1 MFHVK
6 LYVLIKMFH
15 VKRQIIKVEM
25 FHVKHKIMAKK
36 MFHVKHHSRTI
47 IVILCQRSPDSV
59 KHET

>member
-6 LYVLIKMFH
+6 LYMLS
-15 VKRQIIKVEM
+15 EM
-25 FHVKHKIMAKK
+25 FHVKHQIIKVKMFHVKHEIKAKK

-59 KHET
+59 KYET